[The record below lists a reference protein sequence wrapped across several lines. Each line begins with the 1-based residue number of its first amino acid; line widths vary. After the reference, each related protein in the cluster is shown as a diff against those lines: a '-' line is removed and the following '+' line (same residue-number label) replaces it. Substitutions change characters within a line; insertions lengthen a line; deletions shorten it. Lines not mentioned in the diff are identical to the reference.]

1 MQGTEG
7 VELCSRITAMK
18 LFALYVAAVLIYVTE
33 LLPSHRNESEGP
45 LPKTNPACIE
55 APSRLVKR

>member
-7 VELCSRITAMK
+7 VELCSHITAMK
-18 LFALYVAAVLIYVTE
+18 LFALNVAAVFIYVPE
-33 LLPSHRNESEGP
+33 VLRSHRNQTEGP
-45 LPKTNPACIE
+45 LLKTNPACIA